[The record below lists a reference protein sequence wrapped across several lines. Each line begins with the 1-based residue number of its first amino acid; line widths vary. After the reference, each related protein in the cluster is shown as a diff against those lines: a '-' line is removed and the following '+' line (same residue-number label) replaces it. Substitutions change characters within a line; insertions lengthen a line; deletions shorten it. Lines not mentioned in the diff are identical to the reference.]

1 MLKINLCTT
10 SRQLSPPT
18 LAGLAEYRKRLTR
31 CCPFHWQTGCPV
43 RSVSERSDPGSQT
56 ARIRLDRR
64 GQSISSPQ
72 LAEQLQRW
80 MSAGYSTVVVELG
93 QPSDL
98 QDPDD
103 DTAESGS
110 ELVLSLSPLALSAD
124 LVALLAAEQ
133 IYRAFRILGNQP
145 YHK

>member
-1 MLKINLCTT
+1 
-10 SRQLSPPT
+10 
-18 LAGLAEYRKRLTR
+18 
-31 CCPFHWQTGCPV
+31 
-43 RSVSERSDPGSQT
+43 
-56 ARIRLDRR
+56 
-64 GQSISSPQ
+64 
-72 LAEQLQRW
+72 